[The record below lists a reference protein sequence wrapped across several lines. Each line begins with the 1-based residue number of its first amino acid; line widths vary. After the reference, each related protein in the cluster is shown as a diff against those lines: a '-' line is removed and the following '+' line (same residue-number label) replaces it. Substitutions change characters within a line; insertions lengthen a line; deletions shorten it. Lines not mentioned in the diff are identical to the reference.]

1 MLIFT
6 PLADGTLSVRIKDDY
21 KQSIDSESIVI
32 PAQHNGKPVT
42 QIADNGFKDCRYLK
56 EIVIPETVQVI
67 NKYAFDSCPNL
78 KNVALSEGL
87 LRIEEYAFLRNV
99 SEITIPKS
107 VTYIAWHNFWRRY
120 TA

>member
-1 MLIFT
+1 M
-6 PLADGTLSVRIKDDY
+6 
-21 KQSIDSESIVI
+21 
-32 PAQHNGKPVT
+32 
-42 QIADNGFKDCRYLK
+42 
-56 EIVIPETVQVI
+56 IPETVQVI

-107 VTYIAWHNFWRRY
+107 VTYIAWHNFWSIQKIYLLDPSGWKDLTFGSTIPEDEASDPVLMAAYMRGEKFAGGHKFNGIY
-120 TA
+120 K